1 MYDVNGCPPIEM
13 STRRS
18 AVRSATVT
26 TISSTRAWREAAAIR
41 PAAAR
46 ANEPAAGFNMER
58 ILPRTTGWRRRPAVG
73 NGSAV
78 RTLSLL
84 GWIGEHD
91 LARPESARGLGSL
104 QKRRGKR
111 EVGRG
116 TGRRRRFGL
125 REAADAAQNANDVLG
140 EQDAC
145 DRLVEFWPR
154 ESGKALFELLERSTA
169 GEDVEVLLAADA
181 RDLPENFLAA
191 GYSRQPVR
199 ETT

>member
-46 ANEPAAGFNMER
+46 ANAAAAGFNMER
-58 ILPRTTGWRRRPAVG
+58 ILPRTLGGADGPGVG
-73 NGSAV
+73 
-78 RTLSLL
+78 TWLSSKDAALL

-104 QKRRGKR
+104 
-111 EVGRG
+111 
-116 TGRRRRFGL
+116 
-125 REAADAAQNANDVLG
+125 
-140 EQDAC
+140 
-145 DRLVEFWPR
+145 
-154 ESGKALFELLERSTA
+154 
-169 GEDVEVLLAADA
+169 
-181 RDLPENFLAA
+181 
-191 GYSRQPVR
+191 
-199 ETT
+199 